1 MDNTDFIKAFYIVPI
16 DPVTHEAV
24 APPHSFTN
32 IDEDNPYNFF
42 ALVNAAIQSSRGI
55 DDDGIIHRV
64 ELYAD
69 DTLALEEYIRLD
81 GEVDLPSANPD
92 SNS

>member
-1 MDNTDFIKAFYIVPI
+1 MEHNEFMRAFYIVPI
-16 DPVTHEAV
+16 DPVTHEPV

-32 IDEDNPYNFF
+32 IEENEPYNFF
-42 ALVNAAIQSSRGI
+42 ALLNAAIQSSRGI

-81 GEVDLPSANPD
+81 GEFELPSVNPD